1 MRNIYIESLHSL
13 DYVMAYFYI
22 VRTRYNSQIEWYSGK
37 LLFDN

>member
-22 VRTRYNSQIEWYSGK
+22 VQTRHNSQIEGYSGK
-37 LLFDN
+37 FLFDN